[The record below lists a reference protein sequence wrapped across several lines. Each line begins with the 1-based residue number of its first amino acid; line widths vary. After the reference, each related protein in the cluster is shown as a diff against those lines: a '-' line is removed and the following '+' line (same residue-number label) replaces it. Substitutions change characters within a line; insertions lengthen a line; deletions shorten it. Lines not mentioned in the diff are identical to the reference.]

1 MDCAIQ
7 DCHVIKP
14 FMTKTILLKSPVLQ
28 KIVNGLKLCLTVLA
42 VFFLTSK
49 ISQFYKLVVNSRKLL
64 ETRKVVRIYGLC
76 DTGLPCYQTIYDKDY
91 IIKVTSASHM
101 IVSGAVQI

>member
-1 MDCAIQ
+1 M
-7 DCHVIKP
+7 
-14 FMTKTILLKSPVLQ
+14 
-28 KIVNGLKLCLTVLA
+28 

-64 ETRKVVRIYGLC
+64 ETRKVVRIYGLY
-76 DTGLPCYQTIYDKDY
+76 DTGLPYYQTIDDKDY

-101 IVSGAVQI
+101 IVSGAAQI

>member
-1 MDCAIQ
+1 M
-7 DCHVIKP
+7 
-14 FMTKTILLKSPVLQ
+14 
-28 KIVNGLKLCLTVLA
+28 
-42 VFFLTSK
+42 
-49 ISQFYKLVVNSRKLL
+49 VNSRKLL